1 MSLRYVYNQ
10 LNKTAFYIC
19 LIFAIGLLIA
29 SFIVPPVGTIS
40 PSVLTGVGEL
50 FAFATLGTIIE
61 AINRGVDAKLVHNNT
76 EINLTNPDNNKK
88 SGTV

>member
-1 MSLRYVYNQ
+1 MSLRYIYNQ

-29 SFIVPPVGTIS
+29 SFIVPPLGVIS

-50 FAFATLGTIIE
+50 FAFATLGTVIE
-61 AINRGVDAKLVHNNT
+61 AISRGVDAKLTHNNT
-76 EINLTNPDNNKK
+76 EINIINPDNKK
-88 SGTV
+88 SDN

>member
-1 MSLRYVYNQ
+1 MSLRYIYNQ

-29 SFIVPPVGTIS
+29 SFVVPPLGVIS

-50 FAFATLGTIIE
+50 FAFATLGTVIE
-61 AINRGVDAKLVHNNT
+61 AISRGVDAKLVHNNT
-76 EINLTNPDNNKK
+76 EINLTNPDKK
-88 SGTV
+88 EKSEAN

>member
-29 SFIVPPVGTIS
+29 SFVVPPLGVIS

-50 FAFATLGTIIE
+50 FAFATLGTVIE
-61 AINRGVDAKLVHNNT
+61 AISRGVDAKLVHNNT
-76 EINLTNPDNNKK
+76 EINLTNPDKK
-88 SGTV
+88 EKSEAN